1 MSGLEMW
8 ELASYVVTVIGLPF
22 AILIFFLEQRKE
34 RQNEDEEMY
43 LRLADEYTD
52 FLKLCL
58 ENADLGLLHPRG
70 RSEATSPE
78 LEERRRALFG
88 ILISLFERAYMLVYE
103 ESMDRQTRRMWE
115 SWEDFMREWCRK
127 PDFRAALPTLL
138 EGEDEDFAR
147 HILRLVDLE
156 QVKS

>member
-1 MSGLEMW
+1 MW

-22 AILIFFLEQRKE
+22 AILIFILEQRKE
-34 RQNEDEEMY
+34 RQNEEEEMY
-43 LRLADEYTD
+43 LRLSDEYTN

-58 ENADLGLLHPRG
+58 ENADLGLLHPNGSRG
-70 RSEATSPE
+70 QTSPE
-78 LEERRRALFG
+78 QEERKRALFG

-103 ESMDRQTRRMWE
+103 EGMDRQARRMWE

-138 EGEDEDFAR
+138 EGEDEDFGR
-147 HILRLVDLE
+147 HILRLAELE
-156 QVKS
+156 QAG